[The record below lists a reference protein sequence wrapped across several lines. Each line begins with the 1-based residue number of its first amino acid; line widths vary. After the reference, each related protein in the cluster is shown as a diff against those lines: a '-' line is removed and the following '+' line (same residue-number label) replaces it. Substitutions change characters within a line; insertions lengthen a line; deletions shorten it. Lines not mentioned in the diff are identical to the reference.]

1 MVRDQALAISGLLVE
16 KIGGPSVKPY
26 QPAGLWKELSGG
38 EDYKQ
43 DKGEGLYRR
52 SLYTFW
58 KRAVPPPSMMT
69 FDSAGREACV
79 VRETRTNTPLQALML
94 MNDVTYL
101 EAARVMAQ
109 RMMNE
114 GGSTPA
120 DRIAYGFRLAAAR
133 PPSERKSAVLRYSF
147 QHYLDRYQTNPE
159 GARKLVSA
167 GESKLDEKLN
177 VSELAAYTTVASL
190 ILNLDE
196 TVTKE

>member
-1 MVRDQALAISGLLVE
+1 
-16 KIGGPSVKPY
+16 
-26 QPAGLWKELSGG
+26 
-38 EDYKQ
+38 
-43 DKGEGLYRR
+43 
-52 SLYTFW
+52 
-58 KRAVPPPSMMT
+58 MMT

-114 GGSTPA
+114 GGTTPA
-120 DRIAYGFRLAAAR
+120 ARIEFGFRLATAR
-133 PPSERKSAVLRYSF
+133 PPSPQKSSLLLGSF
-147 QHYLDRYQTNPE
+147 QHYLDRYQTNPDS
-159 GARKLVSA
+159 ARKLVTV
-167 GESKLDEKLN
+167 GESPLDGKLN